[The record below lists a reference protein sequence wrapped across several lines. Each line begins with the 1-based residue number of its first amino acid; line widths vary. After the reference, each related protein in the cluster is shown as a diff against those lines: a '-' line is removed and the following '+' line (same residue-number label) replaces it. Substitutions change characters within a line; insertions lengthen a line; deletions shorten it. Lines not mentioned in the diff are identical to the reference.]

1 MYALAWNIFTHAFCF
16 GLIFRP
22 LPDTGTPE
30 ARSYNSTR
38 EKEPRPSKVKI
49 SAVTKR
55 EMSSKAPRGVST
67 STRMANNTRTRRQMP
82 CFSVWMSM
90 ICRACALSYGGYI
103 DGAVFTVNL
112 PVDLV
117 QSLLPD
123 GLEPIRAN
131 GTTHPANLIFCI
143 QTHVGSPFTD
153 FNYDEFILSIPSVQW
168 DDKHKDNYK
177 YRGPFIYLPKLY
189 LNESLPVE
197 LGQWWV

>member
-1 MYALAWNIFTHAFCF
+1 M
-16 GLIFRP
+16 
-22 LPDTGTPE
+22 
-30 ARSYNSTR
+30 SYLT
-38 EKEPRPSKVKI
+38 
-49 SAVTKR
+49 
-55 EMSSKAPRGVST
+55 
-67 STRMANNTRTRRQMP
+67 
-82 CFSVWMSM
+82 FLSVWLVVMG
-90 ICRACALSYGGYI
+90 RACALSYGGYI

-112 PVDLV
+112 PLNLV
-117 QSLLPD
+117 RSYLPD
-123 GLEPIRAN
+123 GLEPIPQRAV
-131 GTTHPANLIFCI
+131 GQAPTTHPVNLIFCI